1 MARVNVFIKKDY
13 LDKFGEAPI
22 LVQYTHDG
30 ENWRFNTELKV
41 NPAQLGCVFDSD
53 IQLFKLTAL
62 TPLTSEQKKRQ
73 LTYNATLK
81 SIQDKLNGIIAQCAT
96 NKVHAIPDLVKR
108 EYTRN
113 ENSVNVKS
121 KTVNDWYDHFIKCKE
136 LEIGEGINSYRA
148 TWRHFKRFNSDSR
161 ILFLQDI
168 TKSKLEE
175 FRDYIKSQKI
185 KGSGIHKHFK
195 NLRVFLNWIETEYDE
210 VEVPKSHK
218 KIKVKARYGDP
229 IGLSVE
235 QFLQFYNFDL
245 SEYPELQRTRD
256 LFVFGVSIG
265 GPRHGDLR
273 KMSESFCK
281 HGFNLNQGVITYF
294 EGKTGNAHKEILAN
308 KFGQEILDKYSVF
321 PHVPTN
327 QRMNT
332 NLKSIAYK
340 LKWFEIKYIPRYNE
354 YGKLTTVEEVP
365 LKDIFSTKFM
375 RKTAA
380 TIDNFLGIPVKTSM
394 SRTGHKTF
402 AAYSRY
408 VDVNKESM
416 DIANNK
422 WDEMFEKASDDRGV
436 RIESDRAGIT

>member
-1 MARVNVFIKKDY
+1 MAKVNIFIKKDY

-30 ENWRFNTELKV
+30 ENWRFNTDLKV
-41 NPAQLGCVFDSD
+41 NPAQLGCVFDPD

-81 SIQDKLNGIIAQCAT
+81 SIQDKLNGIIDQCST
-96 NKVHAIPDLVKR
+96 NKVYPIPDLVER
-108 EYTRN
+108 EYTRD
-113 ENSVNVKS
+113 ENAVDVKS
-121 KTVNDWYDHFIKCKE
+121 KTVNAWYDHFIKCKE
-136 LEIGEGINSYRA
+136 SEIGEGINSYRA

-175 FRDYIKSQKI
+175 FRDYIKGQKI

-235 QFLQFYNFDL
+235 QFLRFYNFDL

-265 GPRHGDLR
+265 GPRHGDLK
-273 KMSESFCK
+273 KMSESFRK
-281 HGFNLNQGVITYF
+281 HGFNLNQG
-294 EGKTGNAHKEILAN
+294 
-308 KFGQEILDKYSVF
+308 
-321 PHVPTN
+321 
-327 QRMNT
+327 
-332 NLKSIAYK
+332 
-340 LKWFEIKYIPRYNE
+340 
-354 YGKLTTVEEVP
+354 
-365 LKDIFSTKFM
+365 
-375 RKTAA
+375 
-380 TIDNFLGIPVKTSM
+380 
-394 SRTGHKTF
+394 
-402 AAYSRY
+402 
-408 VDVNKESM
+408 
-416 DIANNK
+416 
-422 WDEMFEKASDDRGV
+422 
-436 RIESDRAGIT
+436 